1 MQAIQTKY
9 HGPTNVRGSRISA
22 TCAAGRVVVDYDHA
36 LNNDQNHKRAAAA
49 LLRKLGWHDRG
60 HVVSGSIKD
69 GSYVHTIAYATETWR
84 GDDF

>member
-9 HGPTNVRGSRISA
+9 HGPTDVKGSRISA

-49 LLRKLGWHDRG
+49 LLRKLGWVGRAN
-60 HVVSGSIKD
+60 VSSGTLKD
-69 GSYVHTIAYATETWR
+69 GSCVHVLHYAHETWR
-84 GDDF
+84 G